1 MAALRAAI
9 SVFGNVP
16 QERDSQSVRYGLD
29 GSRCGDAS
37 KSTERR
43 EGLKTLPYGCAADG
57 YYCPCL
63 AGAILLSFAGQTWVG

>member
-43 EGLKTLPYGCAADG
+43 EGLKALSYDYVQIP
-57 YYCPCL
+57 L
-63 AGAILLSFAGQTWVG
+63 AGVIVATARARYC

>member
-37 KSTERR
+37 RSTERR
-43 EGLKTLPYGCAADG
+43 EGLNTLPAAAPPTG
-57 YYCPCL
+57 IIVLAWLARYC
-63 AGAILLSFAGQTWVG
+63 